1 MSKIRFHLD
10 EHIPSALANAIKRR
24 GIDVT
29 TSTEAG
35 LLGLEDERHF
45 EFALQTGR
53 VIVTQDADFLRLHAE
68 GRPHAGIAF
77 CKRGSRSTGQMLQ
90 RLLLI
95 HRTMKSDEMKQKIVY
110 L

>member
-1 MSKIRFHLD
+1 VSTVRFHLD
-10 EHIPSALANAIKRR
+10 EHIPSALADALKRR

-29 TSTEAG
+29 TAAEAG

-53 VIVTQDADFLRLHAE
+53 VIVTQDADFLRMHAE
-68 GRPHAGIAF
+68 GKSHAGIAF
-77 CKRGSRSTGQMLQ
+77 CKRGSRSIGQLLQ
-90 RLLLI
+90 TLLLI
-95 HRTMKSDEMKQKIVY
+95 HRTMKSDEMKQKVVY